1 MAQVTAG
8 WEITYLRKYCAQ
20 LATSM
25 SAAQGGSFRSA
36 ACRKSVAC
44 PKGRLASTPILRSS
58 ANGRIASAAS
68 RLANRIVD
76 LDEIERVV
84 VHDLQH
90 LCVLADPGGGR
101 ADVTDAPRLLPLL
114 HRGDQ
119 LRHAVQIVHLQQIY
133 APRPQP
139 LERPIEAGGAARRE
153 RIGG

>member
-1 MAQVTAG
+1 MSEGQVGQHPDPALLG
-8 WEITYLRKYCAQ
+8 ERQ
-20 LATSM
+20 DRF
-25 SAAQGGSFRSA
+25 GR
-36 ACRKSVAC
+36 VAI
-44 PKGRLASTPILRSS
+44 G
-58 ANGRIASAAS
+58 
-68 RLANRIVD
+68 NRIVD

-119 LRHAVQIVHLQQIY
+119 FRHAVQIVHLQQIY